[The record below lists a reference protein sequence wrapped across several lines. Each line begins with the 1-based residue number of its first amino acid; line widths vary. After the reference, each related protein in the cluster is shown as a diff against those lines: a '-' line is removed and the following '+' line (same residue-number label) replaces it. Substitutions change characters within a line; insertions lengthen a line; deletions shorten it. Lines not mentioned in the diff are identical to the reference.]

1 MQKSVQPAPRGLTST
16 SMDRA
21 PGSKKD
27 FVRGRSGGVPF
38 WPGGMEDIL
47 SNGTGV
53 KPDGI
58 LHQGLKTVPPGFKRG
73 LRLPGEEV
81 NESELLGFGAI
92 STNEHGDQK
101 VR

>member
-1 MQKSVQPAPRGLTST
+1 
-16 SMDRA
+16 MDRA

-27 FVRGRSGGVPF
+27 FVRGKSGGVPF
-38 WPGGMEDIL
+38 RPGGLEDIL

-53 KPDGI
+53 NTNGMFY
-58 LHQGLKTVPPGFKRG
+58 QGLKTVPPGFKRG

-81 NESELLGFGAI
+81 DESELLGFDAI
-92 STNEHGDQK
+92 STNDHGDQK